1 MKGFSDLSALH
12 CMRATQRARPP
23 SGAVSRLASGRG
35 HATACFVATVALF
48 LATCGH
54 GGVLELAVYDFDSDV
69 DMLVLVPDRTRRQ
82 DVLDCIY
89 QDVHSAEVP
98 FDVLVA
104 TPSIIERHRENLGL
118 IYREILRTGRVVYAA

>member
-1 MKGFSDLSALH
+1 MSIEPHIIASLVQQIVDKVHPLRIILFGSA
-12 CMRATQRARPP
+12 AQGTTGP
-23 SGAVSRLASGRG
+23 
-35 HATACFVATVALF
+35 
-48 LATCGH
+48 
-54 GGVLELAVYDFDSDV
+54 DSDV